1 MTGTP
6 DTALTALLGT
16 LILLAVG
23 SLSAGAER
31 AVPAGDEALRQE
43 FLARA
48 DELVRDRNYQVSVTD
63 HYEVKTDDP
72 RVDPQ
77 AVAEL
82 LESFRAFFDGF
93 WEEGWELHPYDERSR
108 IYLFFSYYKYN
119 ELLTG
124 NKRFG
129 SFRPSGHYRP
139 FFDLVVT
146 YSDSVAAGDL
156 PELMVHEAAHQL
168 MEQRLFGRPAL
179 RSPWLS
185 EGMASYFGYT
195 ARDEKGRFQAGRIGG
210 KKAALVRG
218 ASRGRGREASARLSD
233 FRQAL
238 KRRPSFSITSAID
251 VDDPTL
257 FYGDGVEWRYTAA
270 WLLVHFLMH
279 GDGGSHSE
287 GFRSYLRQET
297 LGQGG
302 VDLLLEDLGLSAERL
317 DASFRDYV
325 RRLKAR

>member
-1 MTGTP
+1 MIRFSRA
-6 DTALTALLGT
+6 ALTALLG
-16 LILLAVG
+16 LLLAPG
-23 SLSAGAER
+23 AAPSSGAER
-31 AVPAGDEALRQE
+31 AVPAGDEAIRQE

-48 DELVRDRNYQVSVTD
+48 DDLVRDRNYQVSVTD

-82 LESFRAFFDGF
+82 LESFRTFFDTF
-93 WEEGWELHPYDERSR
+93 WKENWELKPYEDRSR
-108 IYLFFSYYKYN
+108 IYLFYSYYKYN

-139 FFDLVVT
+139 FFDTVVT
-146 YSDSVAAGDL
+146 YSDSVAPEGL

-168 MEQRLFGRPAL
+168 MEQRLFGRPAP

-195 ARDEKGRFQAGRIGG
+195 ARDEKGRFQVGRVGG
-210 KKAALVRG
+210 KRAALVRG
-218 ASRGRGREASARLSD
+218 ASRGKGREASARLAD

-251 VDDPTL
+251 VDDPSL

-270 WLLVHFLMH
+270 WLFVHFLMH
-279 GDGGSHSE
+279 GDGGAHRE
-287 GFRSYLRQET
+287 GFRSYLEQEA
-297 LGQGG
+297 LGQRG

-317 DASFRDYV
+317 DTAYRDYV
-325 RRLKAR
+325 RHLKAR

>member
-1 MTGTP
+1 MTGFCRGMLAGL
-6 DTALTALLGT
+6 ALALP
-16 LILLAVG
+16 
-23 SLSAGAER
+23 LSGIGPAAGAER
-31 AVPAGDEALRQE
+31 AGSLGDGAVRKA
-43 FLARA
+43 FLSRA

-82 LESFRAFFDGF
+82 LESFRLFFDGF
-93 WEEGWELHPYDERSR
+93 WEGEWELHPYDQRSQ
-108 IYLFFSYYKYN
+108 IYLFYSYYKYN

-124 NKRFG
+124 DKRFG

-146 YSDSVAAGDL
+146 YSDSVAAEDL

-179 RSPWLS
+179 RSPWLN

-195 ARDEKGRFQAGRIGG
+195 ARNEKGRFQAGRIGG
-210 KKAALVRG
+210 KKTALVRG
-218 ASRGRGREASARLSD
+218 ASRGRAREASARLAD

-251 VDDPTL
+251 VDDPSL

-270 WLLVHFLMH
+270 WLLVHFLLH
-279 GDGGSHSE
+279 GQGGEHRE
-287 GFRSYLRQET
+287 GFESYLRQEA

-302 VDLLLEDLGLSAERL
+302 VDMLLEDLGLSAERL
-317 DASFRDYV
+317 DDAYRDYV
-325 RRLKAR
+325 RHLKAR

>member
-1 MTGTP
+1 LFAFALASGAMA
-6 DTALTALLGT
+6 DQRTAAL
-16 LILLAVG
+16 
-23 SLSAGAER
+23 
-31 AVPAGDEALRQE
+31 GDEAIRKE

-48 DELVRDRNYQVSVTD
+48 DRLVRDRNYQVSVTD

-93 WEEGWELHPYDERSR
+93 WGEALNLKPYEERSQ

-124 NKRFG
+124 QKEFG

-146 YSDSVAAGDL
+146 YSDSVAPGDL

-168 MEQRLFGRPAL
+168 MEQRLFGRPAP

-210 KKAALVRG
+210 KRTTLVRG
-218 ASRGRGREASARLSD
+218 ASRGRGREAATRLAD
-233 FRQAL
+233 FRRAL
-238 KRRPSFSITSAID
+238 KRRPNFSITSAID
-251 VDDPTL
+251 VDDPSL
-257 FYGDGVEWRYTAA
+257 FYGDGVEWRYTAG
-270 WLLVHFLMH
+270 WLLVHFLLH
-279 GDGGSHSE
+279 AEGGTHRE
-287 GFRSYLRQET
+287 GFFSYLGQES

-317 DASFRDYV
+317 DAAYRDYV
-325 RRLKAR
+325 RHLKAH